1 MSGSLA
7 IDLTGTSAG
16 FQAAMREAASVSEK
30 EMAKAKKAIEY
41 ATKAIQDIEKSQRAA
56 AAAAGEQAKIGEAIN
71 RIAPQARG
79 ASISVAQMN
88 NALRQTPAQL
98 TDIVT
103 QLAGGQS
110 PFLIMIQQGG
120 QLRDMFGGFGNMF
133 RGLSTLISPTGVAIG
148 AVAAA
153 VGGLAFAYQQGAKEQ
168 EDFNKA
174 LRLTGGYAGLTASGF
189 QSMSEEVA
197 KSASVSIGAAKEIGQ
212 ALVRSGSFGPST
224 IKPAADAVALLQ
236 KQSGE
241 STDAIV
247 KDFARMQDG
256 LAKWAEEHNKT
267 MHFLSASQYEEIR
280 ALEEQGKTA
289 DAARVIFAALNEQ
302 LDTSGRNVGALAG
315 WWKSASDAVSDYL
328 DKLKSLGKSRTI
340 DDEVAEWESRAK
352 RLRAARVS
360 NQSGLQ
366 SGDGFFF
373 TQSSLDKAAQE
384 AEAMVAR
391 LKQSKDLQEQV
402 AKVTAETQ
410 ETQSKGIAA
419 ANVLKRF
426 DDAYLKAKKATDEIR
441 EYKRAIEEAAK
452 AGRPVPSQDEQK
464 KVIAGINDKYRDRR
478 VVEATRDRENAV
490 RRVEAIEAEA
500 SARAVSAKQ
509 AYVEQKVLE
518 ALGKVKDKD
527 LERRVREAAGRQ
539 YDAAR
544 SEAFTKSLTQQSVAI
559 DKEVNSLRVES
570 SMLGMTSIDRQK
582 ATDAIRVQ
590 AEAEKLKAQYTDK
603 AAEID
608 AWATVQVKKLTQAH
622 QDAYESARQFST
634 GATKAFAAYRES
646 VGDAGRYAENLVSGS
661 FRRMEDVLVKFART
675 GKLQFSDL
683 FGFMADEYLR
693 QQARMMMSQGATS
706 LLGMLGPSFLAS
718 HTGAATTVANSM
730 GGDALDNLVSATDAF
745 RTRPGHAN
753 GLDYVPYDNY
763 IARLHEGERVMTK
776 QEARAHG
783 GGQPVV
789 VNQTNH
795 IGAGVTRTELMA
807 GLAQFREATKADILS
822 SMNHNGIFGR
832 RAT

>member
-110 PFLIMIQQGG
+110 PFMIMIQQGG

-133 RGLSTLISPTGVAIG
+133 RGLATMISPAGVAIG

-153 VGGLAFAYQQGAKEQ
+153 VGGLGYAYAQGVKEQ
-168 EDFNKA
+168 EEFNKA
-174 LRLTGGYAGLTASGF
+174 IRLTNGYAGLTSATFQALSEGVAAS
-189 QSMSEEVA
+189 A
-197 KSASVSIGAAKEIGQ
+197 KVSIGSAKEIVQ
-212 ALVRSGSFGPST
+212 ALSGSGAFGPEL
-224 IKPAADAVALLQ
+224 IKPTAEAVAALQ
-236 KQSGE
+236 RQTGD

-247 KDFARMQDG
+247 KDFARMRDG
-256 LAKWAEEHNKT
+256 VTKWAEEHNKQH
-267 MHFLSASQYEEIR
+267 HFLTATQLQYIR
-280 ALEEQGKTA
+280 DLDEQGK
-289 DAARVIFAALNEQ
+289 
-302 LDTSGRNVGALAG
+302 S
-315 WWKSASDAVSDYL
+315 
-328 DKLKSLGKSRTI
+328 
-340 DDEVAEWESRAK
+340 
-352 RLRAARVS
+352 
-360 NQSGLQ
+360 
-366 SGDGFFF
+366 
-373 TQSSLDKAAQE
+373 
-384 AEAMVAR
+384 
-391 LKQSKDLQEQV
+391 
-402 AKVTAETQ
+402 
-410 ETQSKGIAA
+410 
-419 ANVLKRF
+419 
-426 DDAYLKAKKATDEIR
+426 
-441 EYKRAIEEAAK
+441 EEAAK
-452 AGRPVPSQDEQK
+452 VTMAALTEQVKDSAGWWSRLGHAVASYWDSVKSLSQDESTADKLRRVQNMIETK
-464 KVIAGINDKYRDRR
+464 QSSLPGLSGRAASVVRDEIARLAQERAQLQQINLREQAAAGDRSRRQAYEESLDAANRYIEKLRDETKGTALVTKELEKYRAKVAELRGTKFEVSPAKQRDD
-478 VVEATRDRENAV
+478 EAWIRNKYNPESERLVKQSQQEREDAV
-490 RRVEAIEAEA
+490 RRVKAIEAEA
-500 SARAVSAKQ
+500 QARGVSARE
-509 AYVEQKVLE
+509 AYIEQKVLE

-527 LERRVREAAGRQ
+527 LERRVRAAAAAM
-539 YDAAR
+539 YDKAR
-544 SEAFTKSLTQQSVAI
+544 SEAFTKSLTDQSVAI
-559 DKEVNSLRVES
+559 DKEVRSLRLES

-582 ATDAIRVQ
+582 AADAIRVQ

-603 AAEID
+603 AADID
-608 AWATVQVKKLTQAH
+608 AWATEQVKKLTQAH
-622 QDAYESARQFST
+622 QDAYDSARQFST

-661 FRRMEDVLVKFART
+661 FHRMEDVLVKFART

-730 GGDALDNLVSATDAF
+730 GGDALDNLVSVTDAF

-795 IGAGVTRTELMA
+795 IGAGVTRTEMMA